1 MAIGYWIFAGIT
13 FTIVLQAFLK
23 DSQASKRDA
32 KAWLFVLIAAL
43 LWPITLPFII
53 RRKLQIIV
61 KPPQLS
67 QGNMPKID
75 ASSALTS
82 DS

>member
-1 MAIGYWIFAGIT
+1 MAIGYWIFAGVT
-13 FTIVLQAFLK
+13 LTIVLQAFLK

-32 KAWLFVLIAAL
+32 KAWLFVLIASL

-53 RRKLQIIV
+53 RRKLRNLIQ
-61 KPPQLS
+61 PPQLS
-67 QGNMPKID
+67 QGDMPTID
-75 ASSALTS
+75 DSSALTS

>member
-23 DSQASKRDA
+23 DFQASKRDA
-32 KAWLFVLIAAL
+32 KAWLFILIAAL

-53 RRKLQIIV
+53 RRKLRNIV
-61 KPPQLS
+61 KPLQLS
-67 QGNMPKID
+67 QGDMPKID